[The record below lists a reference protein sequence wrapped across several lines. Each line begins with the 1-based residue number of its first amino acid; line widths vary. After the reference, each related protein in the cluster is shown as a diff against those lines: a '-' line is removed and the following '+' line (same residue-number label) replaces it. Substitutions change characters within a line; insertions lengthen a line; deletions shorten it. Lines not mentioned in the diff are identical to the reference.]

1 MTIKR
6 CPNMFSWRHVLP
18 LTAVVL
24 GACFVMVA
32 TTGCTSNPNAGK
44 YAYRTAGLYYNQPNT
59 AEIENI
65 QVQEGGS
72 YSVEI
77 KGPASVVR
85 SAPIPTKSII
95 PRDPGV
101 MNKVVDGI
109 TKLGIGYFVGDA
121 FKSATATRTVMQPS
135 PLVVRPEV
143 IQIPTPILP

>member
-1 MTIKR
+1 MKKLLSIAA
-6 CPNMFSWRHVLP
+6 VLII
-18 LTAVVL
+18 
-24 GACFVMVA
+24 G
-32 TTGCTSNPNAGK
+32 TGCTSSPNAGK
-44 YAYRTAGLYYNQPNT
+44 YAYQTSMGYYNQPNT
-59 AEIENI
+59 AEIESI

-135 PLVVRPEV
+135 PLVVQPEV
-143 IQIPTPILP
+143 IQIPAPILP

>member
-6 CPNMFSWRHVLP
+6 CPNAFSWRHVLP

-32 TTGCTSNPNAGK
+32 TTGCTSSPNAGK

-59 AEIENI
+59 AEIESI

-85 SAPIPTKSII
+85 SAPIPTKNII
-95 PRDPGV
+95 PQNPSIANTAIEWIGRLGLGWLIADGFQEIAETT
-101 MNKVVDGI
+101 VV
-109 TKLGIGYFVGDA
+109 
-121 FKSATATRTVMQPS
+121 SQPA
-135 PLVVRPEV
+135 PTIVTQPAPVV
-143 IQIPTPILP
+143 IPAGL